1 MHLHGLYWSEFRQV
15 KNCLLTVWPTTP
27 QPFTQI
33 FAENS
38 AVRSCQSFCGPFSGF
53 SRTRHS
59 VSIVKLSWHR
69 VFLVLDKKRKTTSIF
84 CENGYNRKGL
94 CKIRFSLFWCF
105 DSLLYL
111 FETADPHPR
120 YRKLAL
126 QLWCLTIRV
135 KAAGRSK
142 VGSLEYK
149 SYRVR
154 CRKTGTGKRSKYRV
168 KQPVFIE
175 VRSIAS
181 RWESLSIARYRIW
194 CGNSLRKKK
203 LRTQSS
209 VATLKSAI
217 DWMRSPVQTRT
228 RSLTRTTG
236 AVSVTDS
243 FQRLKI
249 PLFFPCGNVN
259 TG

>member
-1 MHLHGLYWSEFRQV
+1 MRTATIGKVFARSDSHFFGASTLCCICLRQQ
-15 KNCLLTVWPTTP
+15 TRI
-27 QPFTQI
+27 QGI
-33 FAENS
+33 ENS
-38 AVRSCQSFCGPFSGF
+38 
-53 SRTRHS
+53 
-59 VSIVKLSWHR
+59 
-69 VFLVLDKKRKTTSIF
+69 
-84 CENGYNRKGL
+84 
-94 CKIRFSLFWCF
+94 
-105 DSLLYL
+105 
-111 FETADPHPR
+111 
-120 YRKLAL
+120 L

-243 FQRLKI
+243 FHRLKI

>member
-120 YRKLAL
+120 YRKLIAVVMSDNQSKSSRQIKSGKPWIQKL
-126 QLWCLTIRV
+126 Q
-135 KAAGRSK
+135 
-142 VGSLEYK
+142 GSVPENWY
-149 SYRVR
+149 
-154 CRKTGTGKRSKYRV
+154 G
-168 KQPVFIE
+168 
-175 VRSIAS
+175 
-181 RWESLSIARYRIW
+181 
-194 CGNSLRKKK
+194 
-203 LRTQSS
+203 
-209 VATLKSAI
+209 
-217 DWMRSPVQTRT
+217 
-228 RSLTRTTG
+228 
-236 AVSVTDS
+236 
-243 FQRLKI
+243 
-249 PLFFPCGNVN
+249 
-259 TG
+259 